1 MTIIVMKDKSVCQ
14 DSKKS
19 IIFHKNEENILIQ
32 VLSFWRTRRKEV
44 GSKVVVVEMKN
55 IAIKI
60 SIVGI
65 KTFPSQMSDQE
76 VRAAGWVKLL

>member
-1 MTIIVMKDKSVCQ
+1 MTIIVIKDKSVCQ

-32 VLSFWRTRRKEV
+32 VLSFWRKEV

-76 VRAAGWVKLL
+76 VRAAAGWVKLL

>member
-1 MTIIVMKDKSVCQ
+1 M
-14 DSKKS
+14 
-19 IIFHKNEENILIQ
+19 
-32 VLSFWRTRRKEV
+32 
-44 GSKVVVVEMKN
+44 VVEMKN

-76 VRAAGWVKLL
+76 VRAAAGWVKLL

>member
-19 IIFHKNEENILIQ
+19 IIFSKMKRTFSYKFKRTGEEM
-32 VLSFWRTRRKEV
+32 

-76 VRAAGWVKLL
+76 VRAAAGWVKLL